1 MLRSIFSI
9 FKPGYKFKQIR
20 FKLVRLSVYLATL
33 AATKKISLTED
44 DLVRALRSHE
54 TIAIQALYDMY
65 SGALLGVISRIV
77 QQSEIAEDLLQETFV
92 KIWNSAE
99 SYDSSKGRLFTWMIN
114 VARNIAIDKLRS
126 KDFRNSHKNQDI
138 ENNVDFIDSQKK
150 ITFNADTLGLRDMV
164 TALKPEFNDVLNM
177 VYFKGYTHV
186 EAAEELNLP
195 LGTVKTRIRM
205 AIMELRKHFN

>member
-1 MLRSIFSI
+1 LLHNLYIS
-9 FKPGYKFKQIR
+9 KQ
-20 FKLVRLSVYLATL
+20 L
-33 AATKKISLTED
+33 AATKKISLKEE
-44 DLVRALRSHE
+44 DLVRALKGKE

-65 SGALLGVISRIV
+65 SGALLGVISRIIT
-77 QQSEIAEDLLQETFV
+77 QQEVAEDLLQETFI
-92 KIWNSAE
+92 KIWNSGD

-114 VARNIAIDKLRS
+114 VARNLSIDKLRS
-126 KDFRNSHKNQDI
+126 KDFRNSNKNQDI

-150 ITFNADTLGLRDMV
+150 VTFNADTLGLKEMV
-164 TALKPEFNDVLNM
+164 TALKPELNDVLNM

>member
-1 MLRSIFSI
+1 M
-9 FKPGYKFKQIR
+9 
-20 FKLVRLSVYLATL
+20 
-33 AATKKISLTED
+33 AATKKISLPEE
-44 DLVRALRSHE
+44 DLVRALKGQE

-65 SGALLGVISRIV
+65 SGALLGVISRII
-77 QQSEIAEDLLQETFV
+77 QQPEVAEDLLQETFI
-92 KIWNSAE
+92 KIWHQAE
-99 SYDSSKGRLFTWMIN
+99 SYDSTKGRLFTWMIN
-114 VARNIAIDKLRS
+114 VARNLAIDKLRS
-126 KDFRNSHKNQDI
+126 KDFRNATKNQDI

-150 ITFNADTLGLRDMV
+150 ITFNADTLGIRDMV
-164 TALKPEFNDVLNM
+164 TALKPEFNLVLDM

>member
-1 MLRSIFSI
+1 M
-9 FKPGYKFKQIR
+9 
-20 FKLVRLSVYLATL
+20 
-33 AATKKISLTED
+33 AATKKISLSEE
-44 DLVRALRSHE
+44 DLVRALKGQE

-77 QQSEIAEDLLQETFV
+77 QHAEVAEDLLQETFI
-92 KIWNSAE
+92 KIWNSADN
-99 SYDSSKGRLFTWMIN
+99 YDSSKGRLFTWMIN
-114 VARNIAIDKLRS
+114 VARNLAIDKLRS
-126 KDFRNSHKNQDI
+126 KDFRNSSKNQDI
-138 ENNVDFIDSQKK
+138 ENNVDFIDSQKRL
-150 ITFNADTLGLRDMV
+150 TFNADTLGLREMV